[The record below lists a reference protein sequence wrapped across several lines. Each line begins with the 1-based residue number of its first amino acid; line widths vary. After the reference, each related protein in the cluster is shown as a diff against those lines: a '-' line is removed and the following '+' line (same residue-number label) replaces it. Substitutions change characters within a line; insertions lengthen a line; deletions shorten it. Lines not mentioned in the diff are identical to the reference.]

1 MSNTTNQPPSAH
13 FARPPDATRQQ
24 GSILSQIENALTF
37 SIKVGSAVLLI
48 WLLALP
54 LVVIVGYFGYFQL
67 SSRILPRVQVGDT
80 KLGGK
85 QIYDA
90 AVHLNKSWNM
100 ERNIVVGAVVAGEI
114 QTWELSPQE
123 LGLSVDPII
132 TAQHA
137 MDVGHGQD
145 LLAEFDQFIKSL
157 FRGWQVDPVVIYD
170 PEAAQAGLEALAP
183 QASLPPRNA
192 TFYLDG
198 DILVAVPS
206 EPGTTIDIEKTT
218 ALLFADPAGVLTDG
232 YLLLEMKTVQPDI
245 TDVSAAM
252 AEAQQLVDTQVSI
265 SAYDPISDEHFNWQV
280 PQETV
285 RTWVTLENNQ
295 GTAQASIDEELVL
308 TYLHSLSDTLGDQ
321 RYLATSE
328 QSDQLA
334 TAVETGQPIFLSV
347 KHEAVPYVIQPGDTL
362 LKLSWQLGIPFWK
375 ILEANPDLDANNLP
389 AGQEITIPSKDELLP
404 LQVIPNK
411 RIVISI
417 SQQHL
422 WVYQD
427 GTLLAEYVISTG
439 VDRSPTQPGVF
450 QVQTHEPNAYASVWD
465 LHMPN
470 FLGIYEA
477 WPGFMNGLHGLPT
490 LSSGQQLWRDVLG
503 RPASYGCII
512 LDIPASEFLYTWAED
527 GVVVEIQP

>member
-1 MSNTTNQPPSAH
+1 MSHTTNQSPFTPYT
-13 FARPPDATRQQ
+13 PRQVAAPKPA
-24 GSILSQIENALTF
+24 SLLSQIETLLTF
-37 SIKVGSAVLLI
+37 SIKVGAAVLLI

-54 LVVIVGYFGYFQL
+54 LVAFVGYFGYFQL
-67 SSRILPRVQVGDT
+67 YSRILPRVQVGDT
-80 KLGGK
+80 RLGGM
-85 QIYDA
+85 QAYDA

-114 QTWELSPQE
+114 RTWNLSPQD

-137 MDVGHGQD
+137 MDVGHGQN
-145 LLAEFDQFIKSL
+145 LFAEFDQYIKSL
-157 FRGWQVDPVVIYD
+157 IRGWQVDPVVIYD
-170 PEAAQAGLEALAP
+170 PEAAQAGLEALVA
-183 QASLPPRNA
+183 QTSVPPRDA
-192 TFYLDG
+192 TFYLEG
-198 DILVAVPS
+198 DTLVAVPGV
-206 EPGTTIDIEKTT
+206 PGTAIDVEKS
-218 ALLFADPAGVLTDG
+218 AARLAADPTSVLLDG
-232 YLLLEMKTVQPDI
+232 YLLLEMKAVQPNI

-252 AEAQQLVDTQVSI
+252 AATQRLLDTQVNI

-285 RTWVTLENNQ
+285 RTWVTMESEQ
-295 GTAQASIDEELVL
+295 GTAQAGIDEEQVL
-308 TYLHSLSDTLGDQ
+308 AYLNTLSDELGDQ
-321 RYLATSE
+321 RYLATPE
-328 QSDQLA
+328 QSSQLA
-334 TAVETGQPIFLSV
+334 EHVETGQPIELTV
-347 KHEAVPYVIQPGDTL
+347 KHKATTYVVQPGDTL
-362 LKLSWQLGIPFWK
+362 LKLSWQLGIPFWM
-375 ILEANPDLDANNLP
+375 ILEANSDLDANNLP
-389 AGQEITIPSKDELLP
+389 AGQTINIPSKDDLLP

-417 SQQHL
+417 SQQRL

-427 GTLLAEYVISTG
+427 GALIAEHVISTG

-465 LHMPN
+465 LYMPN

-490 LSSGQQLWRDVLG
+490 LSSGRQLWRDILG
-503 RPASYGCII
+503 SPASYGCII
-512 LDIPASEFLYTWAED
+512 LDIPASEFLFTWAEN